1 MEDTSRNDIRRLLK
15 VFGVQADEMIL
26 RHLIENPQAPAL
38 KLRIK
43 IEDLTDYGDHPPV
56 KPLAFEVEGEIRRQP

>member
-15 VFGVQADEMIL
+15 IFGVQADEMIL
-26 RHLIENPQAPAL
+26 RHLIENPHAPAL

-43 IEDLTDYGDHPPV
+43 IEDLTDYGDHPPA
-56 KPLAFEVEGEIRRQP
+56 KPLSFEVEGEIRRQS